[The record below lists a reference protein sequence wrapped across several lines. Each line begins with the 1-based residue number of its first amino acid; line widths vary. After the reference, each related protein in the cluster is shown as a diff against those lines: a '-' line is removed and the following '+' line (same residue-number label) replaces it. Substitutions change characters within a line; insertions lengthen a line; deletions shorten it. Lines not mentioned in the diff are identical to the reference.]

1 MTNGEF
7 SEEEE
12 AQVKEIQGKR
22 GMTEKGICVGWKNK
36 EMKKKG
42 KEVLLGKRER

>member
-7 SEEEE
+7 IEEEE

-22 GMTEKGICVGWKNK
+22 GIMEKDICVRWKNK